1 LKVTQYGAY
10 FSKIELAV
18 FMKVEIISP
27 SNPNWGL
34 TIGKLAHDFYHLPN
48 YAILESNRLN
58 AMPQG
63 IVIQDGAKCFFL
75 PYLLR
80 SCEDM
85 QKLADREI
93 YDVTS
98 SYGYPSFVLNEAG
111 KDLEFISGCFKALK
125 NTWYE
130 QNICSAFIRL
140 HPIINSHIPQLF
152 PPEWNFIHTHSDTV
166 VCDLQ
171 LTEEQLWQQ
180 TRKSHRTKI
189 NKLNRLGFRPKIT
202 LVDNINSLES
212 FIQVYEET
220 MSRVGAKNS
229 YLFGREY
236 FLNLISALDRQL
248 YVCEIET
255 CNQIVAASLITE
267 VGGIVQYHLGGTK
280 TEFLH
285 QSPSTLMFDYIRTW
299 AKKRDNN
306 FLHLGGGVGNAEDSL
321 YHFKAGFSKITKPF
335 MTMRMIVNEVAYNKL
350 IKSTALASNRT
361 LLEMLESS
369 FFPAYRS

>member
-1 LKVTQYGAY
+1 
-10 FSKIELAV
+10 
-18 FMKVEIISP
+18 MKVEIISP
-27 SNPNWGL
+27 SNPNWEL
-34 TIGKLAHDFYHLPN
+34 IIDKLSHDFYHLPN
-48 YAILESNRLN
+48 YAILESDRLN

-63 IVIQDGAKCFFL
+63 IIIRDGIKCFFL

-85 QKLADREI
+85 QELAEQEI

-111 KDLEFISGCFKALK
+111 KDPEFISGCFNVLK

-140 HPIINSHIPQLF
+140 HPIINSHILQSF
-152 PPEWNFIHTHSDTV
+152 PSEWNFIHTHSDTV

-171 LTEEQLWQQ
+171 LTEQQLWQQ

-189 NKLNRLGFRPKIT
+189 NKLNRLGFHPKIT
-202 LVDNINSLES
+202 IANNINSLES

-220 MSRVGAKNS
+220 MSRVGAKS
-229 YLFGREY
+229 LYFFGREY
-236 FLNLISALDRQL
+236 FSNLIAALDQQL
-248 YVCEIET
+248 YICEIEID
-255 CNQIVAASLITE
+255 NQIAAASLITE

-280 TEFLH
+280 NKFLN

-299 AKKRDNN
+299 AKERNNN
-306 FLHLGGGVGNAEDSL
+306 FLHLGGGVGNAKDSL
-321 YHFKAGFSKITKPF
+321 YHFKAGFSKTTKPF
-335 MTMRMIVNEVAYNKL
+335 MTMRMIVNENAYSQLTN
-350 IKSTALASNRT
+350 STALTSNRT
-361 LLEMLESS
+361 PLEMIESS